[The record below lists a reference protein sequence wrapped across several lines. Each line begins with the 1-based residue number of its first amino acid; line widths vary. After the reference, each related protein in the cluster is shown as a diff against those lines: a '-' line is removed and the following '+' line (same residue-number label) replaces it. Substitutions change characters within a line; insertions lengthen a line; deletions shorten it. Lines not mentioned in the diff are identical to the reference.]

1 MKTGLAR
8 IQAAGKSVTLVIF
21 WDHSSATNL
30 SRWGFKCKV
39 GFKCNNMYPLARS
52 AKGLRLGIVVF
63 IGLWCGSLAHA
74 DATLLLEEPYGH
86 FGAFTSTGH
95 AAVYLSRVCADS
107 PLVLRR
113 CSEGETGVV
122 LSRYNKVA
130 GYDWLAIPLIPYL
143 YAVEGPDEIP
153 LYANPKIVAFL
164 RNQYRKNH
172 LEAIAPED
180 ATGEPPE
187 GNWTQLVGSAY
198 DRTIYGFS
206 IETTAEQDDNFIRE
220 YNSRVNRSRFNL
232 LAHNCADFAK
242 GVINFY
248 YPDTL
253 HRNPIADAGITTPKE
268 IAKLLVKFSARHPEL
283 RSSSFIVPQVPGSMP
298 RSTAV
303 HGVAESLLKAKKY
316 VLPITA
322 ANPVATGILAVA
334 YVGGGRF
341 DPKKHAMILES
352 GQEMAP
358 PLEAT
363 ERRSYENQLRV
374 LLAKTAP
381 EMDTRRVEKQWAHVE
396 ANGEPQLDEEGRPV
410 LRLRVG
416 EESVDVGIAR
426 DNILPTSSAPLAQE
440 LLAARLREELRRGG
454 DPKAS
459 VPGVM
464 SDWNLLQQLL
474 PARASLN

>member
-1 MKTGLAR
+1 MCILA
-8 IQAAGKSVTLVIF
+8 S
-21 WDHSSATNL
+21 
-30 SRWGFKCKV
+30 
-39 GFKCNNMYPLARS
+39 S
-52 AKGLRLGIVVF
+52 AKGLRLAFAVCF
-63 IGLWCGSLAHA
+63 GLWCAALAHA

-95 AAVYLSRVCADS
+95 AAVYLSRVCADT
-107 PLVLRR
+107 PLELRR

-122 LSRYNKVA
+122 ISRYNKVA

-143 YAVEGPDEIP
+143 YAVEGPDNIP

-180 ATGEPPE
+180 ETGEPPE

-198 DRTIYGFS
+198 DRTLYGYT
-206 IETTAEQDDNFIRE
+206 IETTTDQDDNFIRA
-220 YNSRVNRSRFNL
+220 YNSRPNRSRFNL
-232 LAHNCADFAK
+232 IAHNCADFAT

-248 YPDTL
+248 YPGTL
-253 HRNPIADAGITTPKE
+253 HRNLLADAGITTPKE

-283 RSSSFIVPQVPGSMP
+283 RSSSFIIPQVPGSVP

-303 HGVAESLLKAKKY
+303 HGVVESLLKAKKY
-316 VLPITA
+316 VVPITA
-322 ANPVATGILAVA
+322 ANPVATGVLALA
-334 YVGGGRF
+334 YLGTGRF

-352 GQEMAP
+352 GEELAP

-363 ERRSYENQLRV
+363 ERRAYENQLRT

-381 EMDTRRVEKQWAHVE
+381 AMPPRRIEKQWAHLE
-396 ANGEPQLDEEGRPV
+396 ASGEPQLDEDGRPV

-416 EESVDVGIAR
+416 EELVDVGIAR
-426 DNILPTSSAPLAQE
+426 DNILPTTAPPLAQE
-440 LLAARLREELRRGG
+440 LLAVRLQEELRRGG

-459 VPGVM
+459 ATEVM

-474 PARASLN
+474 PPSD